1 PRRLHEVLQE
11 PVPRRAPPGP
21 LRPCQHREPPPHRMT
36 GTPGNNTPL
45 RKTHPP
51 PAARSAREINEITL
65 SSRDCG
71 RPSKE
76 SSGISSPGGSST
88 PTTAAHMVPTAKR
101 TTPPADFSS
110 SQSNGVLNKAPG
122 ASFLRYLHRA
132 DRAGKIRS

>member
-1 PRRLHEVLQE
+1 SETKAT
-11 PVPRRAPPGP
+11 RAAAWP
-21 LRPCQHREPPPHRMT
+21 LPERS
-36 GTPGNNTPL
+36 
-45 RKTHPP
+45 P

-110 SQSNGVLNKAPG
+110 SQSNGVLNKAQG
-122 ASFLRYLHRA
+122 SAVR
-132 DRAGKIRS
+132 KIRSTPAAGERVLDVQPKLGARVRLL